1 MKSSDAI
8 IKASAYYQSHDMP
21 VIEKHAGVS
30 PRIVAYDKMRNEMIL
45 VIIRRQ
51 RSKRRWARRKTSL
64 RAVNSLLKWKWEWE
78 KINKWKGSVR
88 LESIAVYESGEMDCV
103 FHGK

>member
-8 IKASAYYQSHDMP
+8 LKASAYYQENGMP

-51 RSKRRWARRKTSL
+51 RSMGRRARRKASL

-78 KINKWKGSVR
+78 KINKFEGSVR
-88 LESIAVYESGEMDCV
+88 LESIIVYESGEMGRV
-103 FHGK
+103 INGR